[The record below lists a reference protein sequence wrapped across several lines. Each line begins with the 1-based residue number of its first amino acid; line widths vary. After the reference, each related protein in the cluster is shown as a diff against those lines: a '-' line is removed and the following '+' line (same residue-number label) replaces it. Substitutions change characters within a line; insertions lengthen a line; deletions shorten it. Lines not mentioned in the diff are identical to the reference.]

1 VSAEQAECGHGQ
13 VQALPARPSRQN
25 AAVRRYR
32 AVSDRDALTIAGGM
46 LKDDP
51 RMVGFDLWHG
61 VRRIA
66 AETRKGKPRHVLS
79 E

>member
-1 VSAEQAECGHGQ
+1 
-13 VQALPARPSRQN
+13 
-25 AAVRRYR
+25 VRRYR

-51 RMVGFDLWHG
+51 RMVGFGLWHG